1 MLMSKRLGKGTKM
14 LATPKNLATAKTT
27 LKKMNAEID
36 LGCFQYRDYFPKS
49 KKIVQFELLQREK
62 HPDREYPFFN
72 DFAYQW
78 FERKKATWKNS
89 YRNTIQNVLDKY
101 LIPQFGNTL
110 KNAGSPYR
118 RSIFIVSS

>member
-49 KKIVQFELLQREK
+49 KK
-62 HPDREYPFFN
+62 N
-72 DFAYQW
+72 
-78 FERKKATWKNS
+78 
-89 YRNTIQNVLDKY
+89 
-101 LIPQFGNTL
+101 
-110 KNAGSPYR
+110 
-118 RSIFIVSS
+118 RSI

>member
-1 MLMSKRLGKGTKM
+1 MIIS
-14 LATPKNLATAKTT
+14 PKV
-27 LKKMNAEID
+27 
-36 LGCFQYRDYFPKS
+36 
-49 KKIVQFELLQREK
+49 KKIAQFELLQREK

-110 KNAGSPYR
+110 MNEMALFPKSSR
-118 RSIFIVSS
+118 RTKLSSLFKYQAI